1 MGTSALGQDFQTIDR
16 VDGWLIE
23 RKRDSEQNHVC
34 RASLSGG
41 GSWFSARVPPRF
53 NLAVDRVAFET
64 PNTADSQKAG
74 IDRWYKQQSHGLK
87 LTALQAVS
95 FNDKLHGMQGVS
107 GSNPL
112 GSISRIKPVTDRFYG
127 GP

>member
-1 MGTSALGQDFQTIDR
+1 MAWPS
-16 VDGWLIE
+16 IE
-23 RKRDSEQNHVC
+23 SFLN
-34 RASLSGG
+34 
-41 GSWFSARVPPRF
+41 P
-53 NLAVDRVAFET
+53 

-95 FNDKLHGMQGVS
+95 FNDRPHGMQGVS

-112 GSISRIKPVTDRFYG
+112 GSTFKLTALEGISLVGVPFLVPVL
-127 GP
+127 